1 MSWLEALLD
10 PGALLRRVQRE
21 ADLPAPVG
29 LALLLEGE
37 FVLYRS
43 VAQRQG
49 WPDLEGGSTPQAD
62 RGKRLLSAVI
72 LHLSGSGNAEA
83 AYRRLTRVRESEI
96 VTLTLL
102 LLAYL
107 YSDTG
112 RPQEAIKLI
121 RQALPKHPAP
131 LEETLFRLQLGMRL
145 AEESDAHAAVTEAK
159 LASKVAS
166 QVKPA
171 SWSKALRTIALH
183 NRFAYEWRTGV
194 TRRSPFS
201 LPPRGEA
208 SLLLRPS
215 ILYAEGLSKYLDSTF
230 ERSLA
235 DPYTRSI
242 RFQAVDPV
250 ETPLRGALIRAELIG
265 DWNDVRQA
273 RTLLGRY
280 LVLSR
285 LGTPNGVP
293 AAAIELLRRA
303 GDADGV
309 RAAAATVGRMG
320 PLGQLRLVT
329 QALVERGDLGA
340 GEAIASLRLLRIG
353 ADLLEPTT
361 VATAAAQL
369 VADPAFFQAQWAE
382 SPGALAAL
390 LGVAPAATQTEG
402 ALFTR
407 SLIDANPD
415 GPLVQGLAA
424 VVAAIRWS
432 DVDESERTRWL
443 QLVREVFGTATQTHF
458 VALRALLA
466 LAATNAADVESLLR
480 RRFDAHPD
488 VETLALVFDA
498 FPQPPTW
505 TRTSAWPL
513 ISARLREAREQ
524 ASRGSYGFGMIDAAN
539 LALAALQKER
549 SNSQGWSELVD
560 FLLDPAVSMSSKTV
574 AIENLAR
581 PDVRL
586 PVDVRR
592 RLQSGLP
599 AIAAFDDQLSVS
611 PEAFRGA
618 VLKLSAKTRA
628 GARDELL
635 VALLRLAG
643 EPSAVSRIAAAG
655 CLAAVQPRV
664 GAGVATTLA
673 LTLAHDPNHDV
684 RGAAGRAL
692 AQLAGDGDET
702 LDRARRGRLLTL
714 LADPGTIVPYGVLAG
729 LYETARTTSKLD
741 GELRAVVESLGKQHP
756 SRRVREAARSVL
768 ELVRL
773 R

>member
-1 MSWLEALLD
+1 VSWLEVLLD

-21 ADLPAPVG
+21 SDLPAPVG

-37 FVLYRS
+37 FVPYRS
-43 VAQRQG
+43 VAHRQG
-49 WPDLEGGSTPQAD
+49 WPDLEGGSTPQTD
-62 RGKRLLSAVI
+62 PGKRLLSAVI
-72 LHLSGSGNAEA
+72 LHLSGSGDAEA

-96 VTLTLL
+96 VTLALL

-112 RPQEAIKLI
+112 RPQKAIKLL

-131 LEETLFRLQLGMRL
+131 LEETLLRLQLGMRL

-159 LASKVAS
+159 LASRVAS

-171 SWSKALRTIALH
+171 SWRKALRTIALH
-183 NRFAYEWRTGV
+183 NLFAYDWRSGV

-208 SLLLRPS
+208 SLLMRPS
-215 ILYAEGLSKYLDSTF
+215 ILYAEGLSKYLGSTF

-250 ETPLRGALIRAELIG
+250 ETPLRGALNRAELVG

-369 VADPAFFQAQWAE
+369 MADPAFFQAQWAE
-382 SPGALAAL
+382 SPDALAML
-390 LGVAPAATQTEG
+390 LGLAPAATQTEA

-407 SLIDANPD
+407 SLIEANPD

-466 LAATNAADVESLLR
+466 LATTNAADVESLLR
-480 RRFDAHPD
+480 MRFDAHPD

-505 TRTSAWPL
+505 ARTSAWPL

-524 ASRGSYGFGMIDAAN
+524 ASRGSYGFGMIDVAN
-539 LALAALQKER
+539 LALAALQGR
-549 SNSQGWSELVD
+549 SNSQGWNDLVD
-560 FLLDPAVSMSSKTV
+560 FLLDPAVSMSSKTT
-574 AIENLAR
+574 ALENLAR

-599 AIAAFDDQLSVS
+599 AIAAFDDQLGVS

-643 EPSAVSRIAAAG
+643 EPSAVSRIVAAG

-664 GAGVATTLA
+664 GASVATTLA

-714 LADPGTIVPYGVLAG
+714 LTDPGTVVPYGVLAG
-729 LYETARTTSKLD
+729 LYETTRTTSKLD
-741 GELRAVVESLGKQHP
+741 GELRAAVESLEKQHP

-768 ELVRL
+768 QLVRL
-773 R
+773 